1 MSDSE
6 DDFAPSKPAPADSD
20 DDFAPS
26 KQPEPQKP
34 KLKGEEKKAQETKEF
49 DEICE
54 QGMAHVEEEEWKDAT
69 LCFERALKLD
79 AKTEGSKEVSEE
91 RADCAF
97 NLACCHAQ
105 CNRLDDAETWLRR
118 AVAWGV
124 RDVDLMKDK
133 HLAPLRAH
141 DVALCMN
148 LSEAL
153 RPAPVRQAAVL
164 QRSRRQ
170 RSGGAMA
177 ALIRQEKERQAAN
190 EDEDIDDFWK
200 DEKDDDEYSG
210 SAESEHE
217 RRDVFDSDFDED
229 ESESARG
236 VPSCRDAFT
245 PSTRLV
251 SIIGAVR
258 TASREM
264 RRAGPR
270 RRAGALMMTR
280 RRPRPARS
288 ALKRERRRR
297 RRNASRG
304 RRLNLSAGSGVGG
317 PRPRTPRSAQ
327 GKNWRAT
334 RRRTIATTTSR
345 TPPPTKN

>member
-6 DDFAPSKPAPADSD
+6 DDFAPSKPPPQDSD

-26 KQPEPQKP
+26 KAPEEPPKP

-49 DEICE
+49 DEQCE

-118 AVAWGV
+118 SVAWGV

-177 ALIRQEKERQAAN
+177 ALIRQEKERQAQA
-190 EDEDIDDFWK
+190 EDDDIDDFWK

-236 VPSCRDAFT
+236 VPVVLWCLHLIQT
-245 PSTRLV
+245 TRGHLTM
-251 SIIGAVR
+251 GPF
-258 TASREM
+258 
-264 RRAGPR
+264 GPR
-270 RRAGALMMTR
+270 REKCAAQV
-280 RRPRPARS
+280 
-288 ALKRERRRR
+288 
-297 RRNASRG
+297 RG
-304 RRLNLSAGSGVGG
+304 GG
-317 PRPRTPRSAQ
+317 LGLR
-327 GKNWRAT
+327 
-334 RRRTIATTTSR
+334 
-345 TPPPTKN
+345 

>member
-6 DDFAPSKPAPADSD
+6 DDFAPSKPPPQDSD

-26 KQPEPQKP
+26 KTPEPQKP

-49 DEICE
+49 DEQCE

-118 AVAWGV
+118 SVAWGV

-177 ALIRQEKERQAAN
+177 ALIRQEKERQAA
-190 EDEDIDDFWK
+190 E
-200 DEKDDDEYSG
+200 
-210 SAESEHE
+210 
-217 RRDVFDSDFDED
+217 
-229 ESESARG
+229 AR
-236 VPSCRDAFT
+236 V
-245 PSTRLV
+245 
-251 SIIGAVR
+251 
-258 TASREM
+258 
-264 RRAGPR
+264 
-270 RRAGALMMTR
+270 
-280 RRPRPARS
+280 
-288 ALKRERRRR
+288 
-297 RRNASRG
+297 
-304 RRLNLSAGSGVGG
+304 
-317 PRPRTPRSAQ
+317 
-327 GKNWRAT
+327 
-334 RRRTIATTTSR
+334 
-345 TPPPTKN
+345 